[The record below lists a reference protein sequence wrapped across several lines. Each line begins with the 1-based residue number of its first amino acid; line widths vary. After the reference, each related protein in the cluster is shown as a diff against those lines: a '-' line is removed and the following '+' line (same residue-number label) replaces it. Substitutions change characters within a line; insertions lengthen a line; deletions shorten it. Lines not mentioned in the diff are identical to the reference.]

1 MQGTEG
7 RNKEKAKEEVHLD
20 FLWQV
25 GGKTSLED
33 APAPNKE
40 VRYKWPLTPGVS
52 TSKACFSV
60 E

>member
-33 APAPNKE
+33 AQLQIKRSDISGP
-40 VRYKWPLTPGVS
+40 
-52 TSKACFSV
+52 
-60 E
+60 